1 MGAQRLTVSNAEL
14 WQMRNNGM
22 TNADIARSLGV
33 TPATIIRHIGP
44 QPGRNWEGYK
54 YRMGIPEP
62 KTTEASP
69 AEHELEAVLC
79 VINRCTYL
87 SGKVAEYCVDAGAKA
102 VKFKPLA
109 ADGMVEISFD
119 DWATFAREVAAIGRN
134 LAAQRVPVEAW

>member
-1 MGAQRLTVSNAEL
+1 MGAPRLTVSDDE
-14 WQMRNNGM
+14 MRRMRDNGM
-22 TNADIARSLGV
+22 TNADIARNLGV
-33 TPATIIRHIGP
+33 THHTIIRHIGP
-44 QPGRNWEGYK
+44 QPGRNWGDYQR
-54 YRMGIPEP
+54 RMRFEQKKIPEP
-62 KTTEASP
+62 APEAP
-69 AEHELEAVLC
+69 EAVLC